1 MNDEKTQV
9 MEIDIKDI
17 LCFILKHIV
26 FLVMVSAI
34 FAFAGAAYSFYKQ
47 ANATPTSSVLDT
59 SVKLPGES
67 DEAYNNRIAN
77 VERANDIKANISV
90 LTEQVAIQNDYIN
103 NSVYMQIDPLN
114 VAISQAQVVV
124 SCDNSNAGGLEA
136 IYNAYKEDIAT
147 GDYIENVADS
157 LNCSIGAVQELITI
171 DFDSSNLTNT
181 DSLTQMGIMT
191 IRVIGTSVENSNLI
205 MDAIIAEL
213 ELKSTEFKSSI
224 ISHEVTV
231 VGIQSSVGYDA
242 IVRQKQLDSVT
253 TLNNIQT
260 QINNLNI
267 NLDNT
272 AKILGLADRTSF
284 YDSLSVEKTAVSEFS
299 FKGTVKFAA
308 VGALLGFV
316 FIAGVY
322 ALLYVFGRNIVSQE
336 QFFSLFNTTKIGVCK
351 PVGKR
356 SMAKVLLDL
365 WSEDDKRLT
374 EETLNSLIALNYA
387 NLTADKTKVLITGTV
402 DSEAVKA
409 SIKKLDL
416 SGDVKLGF
424 YNNPNVLK
432 TAHDYEAI
440 VLVEQR
446 GVSNKKEVKEQI
458 RLLNN
463 SGTSIIGAILL

>member
-17 LCFILKHIV
+17 LCFILKHIIV
-26 FLVMVSAI
+26 LVIASAI
-34 FAFAGAAYSFYKQ
+34 FAFVGAGYSFYKQ
-47 ANATPTSSVLDT
+47 ANATQPSNVLDT

-77 VERANDIKANISV
+77 VERANDIKENISV

-114 VAISQAQVVV
+114 VAINKAQVVV
-124 SCDNSNAGGLEA
+124 SCDNSNVGGLEA
-136 IYNAYKEDIAT
+136 LYNAYKEDITT
-147 GDYIENVADS
+147 GDYIETVADS
-157 LNCSIGAVQELITI
+157 LNCSIGAVQELITV
-171 DFDSSNLTNT
+171 DFESSDLTNT

-191 IRVIGTSVENSNLI
+191 IRVIGASVEDSSLI

-231 VGIQSSVGYDA
+231 VGVQSSVGYDA
-242 IVRQKQLDSVT
+242 IVRQKQLDSIAI
-253 TLNNIQT
+253 LNNIQS
-260 QINNLNI
+260 QINNLNN

-284 YDSLSVEKTAVSEFS
+284 YDSLNVETSAAAEFS
-299 FKGTVKFAA
+299 FKGVVKYAA
-308 VGALLGFV
+308 VGAFFGFV

-322 ALLYVFGRNIVSQE
+322 ALLYVFGRNVVSQK
-336 QFFSLFNTTKIGVCK
+336 QFFSLFNATKIGVCK

-356 SMAKVLLDL
+356 SRVKVLLDL
-365 WSEDDKRLT
+365 WSGDDKQLA
-374 EETLNSLIALNYA
+374 EETLNSLIAINYA
-387 NLTADKTKVLITGTV
+387 NLTADKKVLITGTV

-409 SIKKLDL
+409 SIIKMDL
-416 SGDVKLGF
+416 SGDVYLDLF
-424 YNNPNVLK
+424 SNPSVLK
-432 TAHDYEAI
+432 TAHDYDAI

-446 GVSNKKEVKEQI
+446 GISNKKQVKEQI
-458 RLLNN
+458 RLLCN